1 MCILVTLQNEIM
13 RVNIT
18 NEEFVVITMNIT
30 WYLLEL
36 IIYIINLIPYN
47 VIEKYQ
53 MYKTIT
59 IVDSIMSKQV

>member
-18 NEEFVVITMNIT
+18 NEEFVVIIMNIT
-30 WYLLEL
+30 CYVSEL
-36 IIYIINLIPYN
+36 NIYN